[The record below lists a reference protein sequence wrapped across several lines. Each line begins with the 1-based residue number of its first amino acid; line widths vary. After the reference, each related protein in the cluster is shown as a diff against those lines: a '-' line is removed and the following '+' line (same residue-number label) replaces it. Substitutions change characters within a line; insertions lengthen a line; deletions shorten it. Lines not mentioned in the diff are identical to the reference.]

1 MRTYTA
7 GGGRH
12 DEGSGLLQRAGR
24 RDRERGKV
32 KFERQE
38 EWDKGNMEGNII
50 IIIIIFF
57 LRSKDQQTT
66 WSCVSHR
73 PLR

>member
-12 DEGSGLLQRAGR
+12 AEGSGLLQRAGR

-32 KFERQE
+32 KLEAAGMGQSEYGVKYNNNNNRLQ
-38 EWDKGNMEGNII
+38 K
-50 IIIIIFF
+50 
-57 LRSKDQQTT
+57 
-66 WSCVSHR
+66 
-73 PLR
+73 